1 MELLMCECLVARR
14 QFFCSR
20 KYDFIEGEGKLLL
33 VALKKVNK
41 KPNLVGRN
49 LLYSGLDV
57 AAFLE
62 KAKRQ
67 KANFE
72 RVQFETRKTT
82 RLLVVSIARR

>member
-20 KYDFIEGEGKLLL
+20 KYDFIEGEGSS
-33 VALKKVNK
+33 KKVNK
-41 KPNLVGRN
+41 IPNCRLPNLLKSVY
-49 LLYSGLDV
+49 LGLDV
-57 AAFLE
+57 AVLE
-62 KAKRQ
+62 K
-67 KANFE
+67 NFE

>member
-20 KYDFIEGEGKLLL
+20 KYDFIEGEGSS
-33 VALKKVNK
+33 KKVNK
-41 KPNLVGRN
+41 IRTVVCKN
-49 LLYSGLDV
+49 LLKS
-57 AAFLE
+57 AWAWMWPFLE
-62 KAKRQ
+62 KRK
-67 KANFE
+67 KDFE

>member
-20 KYDFIEGEGKLLL
+20 KYDFIEGEGSS
-33 VALKKVNK
+33 KKVNK
-41 KPNLVGRN
+41 IPNLSFAETCWKLVFG
-49 LLYSGLDV
+49 GLDV

-62 KAKRQ
+62 EGQ

>member
-20 KYDFIEGEGKLLL
+20 KYDLIEGEGKLLL

-41 KPNLVGRN
+41 KPNLVCRN

-62 KAKRQ
+62 KKGKRPTL
-67 KANFE
+67 N
-72 RVQFETRKTT
+72 
-82 RLLVVSIARR
+82 VSSLRHVGRPDF